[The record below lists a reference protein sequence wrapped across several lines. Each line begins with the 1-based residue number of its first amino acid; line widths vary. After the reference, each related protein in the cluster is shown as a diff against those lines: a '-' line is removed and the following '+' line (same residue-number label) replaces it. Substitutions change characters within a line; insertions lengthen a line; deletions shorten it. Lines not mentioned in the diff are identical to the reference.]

1 MRSQLETFKTL
12 FEQIRGL
19 GIVMQL
25 PDGHHQLSENIS
37 LYFAEDTNVTGV
49 DFGKWHNKRV
59 DIMKYSNRDNNYK
72 ASFPIDITDESLTEL
87 IITVQNEFMNVKFAY
102 LDSEIEKY
110 RATSDVVELEHG
122 NNCIASHEIEK

>member
-1 MRSQLETFKTL
+1 MRNQLETFKTL

-25 PDGHHQLSENIS
+25 PEGHNRLSENIS
-37 LYFAEDTNVTGV
+37 LYFAEGYEVTGV

-59 DIMKYSNRDNNYK
+59 DIMKYSNLDTNYK
-72 ASFPIDITDESLTEL
+72 VSFPIDITDEALTEL
-87 IITVQNEFMNVKFAY
+87 IVAVQSEFMDIKFAY

-110 RATSDVVELEHG
+110 RALSDVAELEHG
-122 NNCIASHEIEK
+122 KNCIASHEIEK

>member
-1 MRSQLETFKTL
+1 MRNQLETLKTL

-37 LYFAEDTNVTGV
+37 LYFAEGANVTGV
-49 DFGKWHNKRV
+49 DFGKRNDKRV

-72 ASFPIDITDESLTEL
+72 VSFPIDITDYSLIDL
-87 IITVQNEFMNVKFAY
+87 ILTVQSEFMDVKFAY

-110 RATSDVVELEHG
+110 RAASDVVELERG
-122 NNCIASHEIEK
+122 EVVE

>member
-1 MRSQLETFKTL
+1 MRSELETFKTL

-25 PDGHHQLSENIS
+25 PEGHNRLSENIS
-37 LYFAEDTNVTGV
+37 LYFAEGTNVTGV
-49 DFGKWHNKRV
+49 DFGKWNDKRV

-72 ASFPIDITDESLTEL
+72 VSFPIDITDNSLIQL
-87 IITVQNEFMNVKFAY
+87 ILTIQSEFMDVKFAY

-110 RATSDVVELEHG
+110 RAASDIVELEKG
-122 NNCIASHEIEK
+122 EVV

>member
-1 MRSQLETFKTL
+1 MRNQLETFKTL

-25 PDGHHQLSENIS
+25 PDGHNQLSENIN

-49 DFGKWHNKRV
+49 DFGDNYKKRV
-59 DIMKYSNRDNNYK
+59 EIMKYSNRDKNYK
-72 ASFPIDITDESLTEL
+72 VSFPIDITDNELLEL
-87 IITVQNEFMNVKFAY
+87 IVTVQHEFMDIKFAY

-110 RATSDVVELEHG
+110 RATSDVVELEREEVV
-122 NNCIASHEIEK
+122 A